1 MALRGLAGAALAV
14 CLAVVACT
22 PSAEPRTRSFDE
34 PRCLSGAGIPEG
46 KTGVIYAA
54 AGEDPYNAELYEIEL
69 GRRICMRQLTEGARI
84 SEVTAGDGMLIV
96 SNARGIIGDRIEL
109 FRDGRFQP
117 VPQIGR
123 PYAFGPAL
131 SPDGRTLAFIAAHGP
146 GNRVKAIV
154 VISLSDGHRTRLFA
168 SRSSRELPG
177 GIAWGPA
184 GELAFP
190 YGDRRQQHLVI
201 VPLPGNPP
209 KLIADQDVWAPTIRW
224 HPGDLIALGAP
235 IAFREG
241 RTLLLTPDGGEVAL
255 IEGWSPVGWWPSGG
269 LLLLQ
274 RRDGT
279 LGFATG
285 PRWRPRILG
294 PSPVG
299 PIYSAS
305 GWLEGP
311 IPGVVPQRTE
321 APPTGSP

>member
-1 MALRGLAGAALAV
+1 MALRGLAEAALAV
-14 CLAVVACT
+14 CLVVVACT

-96 SNARGIIGDRIEL
+96 SNARGIIGDRIAL
-109 FRDGRFQP
+109 SRDGRFQP
-117 VPQIGR
+117 VPQLGR

-131 SPDGRTLAFIAAHGP
+131 SPDGRTLAFVRPSGP
-146 GNRVKAIV
+146 GNRVKTIV
-154 VISLSDGHRTRLFA
+154 SPDLDTGEREQLFRTTR
-168 SRSSRELPG
+168 SRDAPG
-177 GIAWGPA
+177 ALAWGPD
-184 GELAFP
+184 G
-190 YGDRRQQHLVI
+190 RSLVTSLGQRGPR
-201 VPLPGNPP
+201 VVLVVMLDGSTRAVAESWWTSGALWSPSH
-209 KLIADQDVWAPTIRW
+209 LIAVS
-224 HPGDLIALGAP
+224 AP

-241 RTLLLTPDGGEVAL
+241 YTLLLRPDGSAVGEIPDRSA
-255 IEGWSPVGWWPSGG
+255 IAWSPNGR
-269 LLLLQ
+269 LLLLK
-274 RRDGT
+274 RRDGM